1 MGINW
6 TSIIVA
12 VCSLLGTAIG
22 SYSGF
27 KLTSY
32 RVSQLEKTVNE
43 HNNFARRL
51 PVVEEKIEFMSHQIE
66 ELEHIGR

>member
-1 MGINW
+1 MGIDW
-6 TSIIVA
+6 TSIIIA
-12 VCSLLGTAIG
+12 CCSLVGTAIG

-32 RVSQLEKTVNE
+32 RVSQLEKTVKE

-51 PVVEEKIEFMSHQIE
+51 PVVEEEIKFLNHRVEN
-66 ELEHIGR
+66 LEHN

>member
-1 MGINW
+1 MGIDW
-6 TSIIVA
+6 TSIIIA
-12 VCSLLGTAIG
+12 VCSLVGTAIG

-51 PVVEEKIEFMSHQIE
+51 PVVEEEIKFLNHRVED
-66 ELEHIGR
+66 LEHN

>member
-1 MGINW
+1 MSINW

-12 VCSLLGTAIG
+12 LVSLLGTAIG

-32 RVSQLEKTVNE
+32 RVSQLEKTVSE

-51 PVVEEKIEFMSHQIE
+51 PIIE
-66 ELEHIGR
+66 EEIKFLNHRVENLEHK